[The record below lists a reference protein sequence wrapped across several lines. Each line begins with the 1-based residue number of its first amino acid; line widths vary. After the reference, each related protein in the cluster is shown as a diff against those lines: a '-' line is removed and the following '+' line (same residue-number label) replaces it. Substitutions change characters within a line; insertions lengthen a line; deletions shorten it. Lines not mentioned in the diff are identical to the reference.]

1 MKRKHNWIL
10 GGLLLA
16 AVGLFLFS
24 AVKLIQIYLEYQKGT
39 DAYEELQDFV
49 EKPNETEKAGGT
61 DTGADSS
68 EANPWLQ
75 IDFNGL
81 KNQNQDVVGWI
92 QIPALEISYPVV
104 QGTDNSYYLSH
115 LFSSESNSNGSI
127 FVDFHN
133 KSDFVDQNTIIYGHN
148 MKNGSMFGTLD
159 RYEDE
164 ALYEQNPFFYVYV
177 PDNILVYQI
186 FSCYA
191 GQTGSS
197 AYTYAFSDVNEFRS
211 FVETIRGYAGY
222 DTKVEITESDKIVT
236 LSTCVNSRRDYRYLV
251 HGKLIQ
257 KIRR

>member
-1 MKRKHNWIL
+1 M
-10 GGLLLA
+10 
-16 AVGLFLFS
+16 
-24 AVKLIQIYLEYQKGT
+24 KLIQIYLEYQKGT

-49 EKPNETEKAGGT
+49 EESDETEEAGGT
-61 DTGADSS
+61 DTGENSS
-68 EANPWLQ
+68 EADPWLQ
-75 IDFNGL
+75 IDFDGL

-92 QIPALEISYPVV
+92 QIPALDISYPVV
-104 QGTDNSYYLSH
+104 QRTDNFYYLSH
-115 LFSSESNSNGSI
+115 LFTGESNSNGSI

-133 KSDFVDQNTIIYGHN
+133 KSDFADQNTIIYGHN

-159 RYEDE
+159 SYDDKS
-164 ALYEQNPFFYVYV
+164 LYDQNPYFYVYV

-186 FSCYA
+186 FSCYT
-191 GQTGSS
+191 GKTGSR
-197 AYTYAFSDVNEFRS
+197 AYTYAFSDGNDFRS

-222 DTKVEITESDKIVT
+222 DTEVEVAESDKIVT